1 MLEALRETQTVK
13 DGRVNLQLP
22 KLLWGQKVEIV
33 VFFSP
38 PKKIS
43 RKKRKSMRGCLSH
56 SANPALIDQEAEA
69 WRNVVIEVKVCSNL
83 NHSLA
88 RIEKSLQLAGK

>member
-1 MLEALRETQTVK
+1 MLEALREIQTVK
-13 DGRVNLQLP
+13 DGRINLQLP

-43 RKKRKSMRGCLSH
+43 RSRKKRKSLRGCLSH
-56 SANPALIDQEAEA
+56 YANPALIDQEAEA
-69 WRNVVIEVKVCSNL
+69 WQNAVM
-83 NHSLA
+83 
-88 RIEKSLQLAGK
+88 EKYGRY